1 MFYQKSTMSMY
12 QKMQNVAKKIK
23 EYSNKGRDVYH
34 VYELA

>member
-1 MFYQKSTMSMY
+1 MY

-23 EYSNKGRDVYH
+23 EYSNKQRDLYH